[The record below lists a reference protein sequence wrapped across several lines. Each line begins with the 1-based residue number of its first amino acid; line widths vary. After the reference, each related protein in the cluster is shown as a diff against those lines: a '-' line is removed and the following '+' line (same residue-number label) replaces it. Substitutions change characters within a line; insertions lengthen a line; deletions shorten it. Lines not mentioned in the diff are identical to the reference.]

1 MSFAA
6 PALAQEWNPF
16 RDTTASVGR
25 SGETYDREFVR
36 EWEARPPRGYA
47 TIAAANIDATKA
59 AIARYTDIVAQG
71 GGTGTTVFPLTLV
84 RSADSAPH
92 SAPVASAPGRSCHS

>member
-1 MSFAA
+1 MMTLLSMQDSLVTLIALGAGAILLRRVLGFAKSTSDSA
-6 PALAQEWNPF
+6 CAHCSS
-16 RDTTASVGR
+16 ASVKP
-25 SGETYDREFVR
+25 S
-36 EWEARPPRGYA
+36 
-47 TIAAANIDATKA
+47 AA
-59 AIARYTDIVAQG
+59 AQG